1 MRKIVFAIACL
12 ALTVLGTGN
21 IQAQDYMDEAPNT
34 YRPLLQKLGKKLLK
48 DKQGSIV
55 AVDPATGEVLCL
67 VTNSPDGSNDALA
80 IGTAYPPGST
90 INQPRH

>member
-34 YRPLLQKLGKKLLK
+34 YRPLLQKLGKKT
-48 DKQGSIV
+48 DERQ
-55 AVDPATGEVLCL
+55 AGEHRC
-67 VTNSPDGSNDALA
+67 G
-80 IGTAYPPGST
+80 
-90 INQPRH
+90 

>member
-34 YRPLLQKLGKKLLK
+34 YRPLLQKLGK
-48 DKQGSIV
+48 
-55 AVDPATGEVLCL
+55 
-67 VTNSPDGSNDALA
+67 N
-80 IGTAYPPGST
+80 
-90 INQPRH
+90 